1 MRRRS
6 RTRRV
11 AKWVGACLSVLILVA
26 ALISLRYTVSCWSRS
41 GDSVGWLATGGM
53 HLVLTS
59 RTGPKLDAAEARPDA
74 SWGIHITRNTGRL
87 LPGWGW
93 RPHAWY
99 DSLAGG
105 GTEFFI
111 WIPLWLPFVICAL
124 PSCLLWWLDRRRTR
138 AGFCVE
144 CGYDLTGNVSG
155 RCPECGTP
163 IGVLEPPQRSR
174 VRRVAKWAGLGLC
187 GALLAAW
194 LISLKWCVV
203 YGFEES
209 HIRLTDG
216 TLRYLTTGLAT
227 RGWRVLDVWGTSSFC
242 LPDVIDVGRAYQHF
256 VLPLWSLLLI
266 VALPSACLWWADY
279 RVCRL
284 IERHKRIATA

>member
-11 AKWVGACLSVLILVA
+11 AKWVGTRLSVLILVA
-26 ALISLRYTVSCWSRS
+26 GLISLRFTVSCWSSS
-41 GDSVGWLATGGM
+41 GDSVLLGDGRLA
-53 HLVLTS
+53 LSLTS
-59 RTGPKLDAAEARPDA
+59 RNEGGLDAAGARPHA
-74 SWGIHITRNTGRL
+74 SWGIALWRSRLPLTGPWL
-87 LPGWGW
+87 W
-93 RPHAWY
+93 RPYAGY
-99 DSLAGG
+99 DSFARGE
-105 GTEFFI
+105 TEFFV
-111 WIPLWLPFVICAL
+111 WIPLWLPFVICVL

-163 IGVLEPPQRSR
+163 IVILEPPQRSR

-194 LISLKWCVV
+194 LVSLKWCIV

-209 HIRLTDG
+209 HVRLTDG
-216 TLRYLTTGLAT
+216 TLRYLTTGLTT

-242 LPDVIDVGRAYQHF
+242 LPDVVDVGGYQHF
-256 VLPLWSLLLI
+256 VLPLWSLLLVI
-266 VALPSACLWWADY
+266 AVATAYLWWADY

-284 IERHKRIATA
+284 IDRHKMVARA